1 MKVMFR
7 RGICRLPITI
17 AEVIAPIPP
26 TAKIRPR
33 SAAEPC
39 RSLRT
44 TKGRSTSDGPQ
55 KIR

>member
-1 MKVMFR
+1 MNVMFL

-17 AEVIAPIPP
+17 ADVMAPIPP

-33 SAAEPC
+33 SAADPC
-39 RSLRT
+39 ISLRT
-44 TKGRSTSDGPQ
+44 TNGSSTSDGPQ

>member
-1 MKVMFR
+1 MNVMFL

-17 AEVIAPIPP
+17 AAVMAPIPP

-33 SAAEPC
+33 SAAEPSM
-39 RSLRT
+39 SLRT
-44 TKGRSTSDGPQ
+44 TNGSSTSDGPQ